1 MKFISKLFFFVVG
14 LLAGLNLFAIPEAPQ
29 KAAPINQAT
38 VYFENT
44 WRTIK
49 QAFFRGLMQVQL
61 AVDHVFGMRTPFALG
76 VETVDEQILKSLGG
90 LNERMKQLDALDTA
104 IKKNSSDYEQ
114 VTKVIDAVKLELDA
128 FRKQQLGLKQRH
140 VARHGEEVSS
150 DCAAFLGGIMLATG
164 LQQGKF
170 SGKQLDMAEIEV
182 KNLLGVHAKAA
193 LTSSDIPLPTQYSGD
208 VVELVYQY
216 GQGRK
221 LATVFPMGA
230 LTVKLPKLTTD
241 TTFSLVAA
249 SGTVTEKSPQ
259 VGFVTF
265 TAEKFG
271 GLIRL
276 PQEIDEDSIVSM
288 GQFLGR
294 YTARNIARVEDV
306 QVFTSTGADSGANGA
321 GPGLIAAAN
330 TDSCTYALSGSTS
343 GGKTAISQA
352 TLADFRIL
360 RAQVP
365 LVLNQAKY
373 YLHPTFEQLL
383 VSFNTSATVQPY
395 QRKTATTPATL
406 DGYPIEFVNVMP
418 VYTST
423 ASVSTGYALFGDATY
438 QYLGLRNG
446 IRFDTSREAAFTTDE
461 ILVRAVERLTVG
473 YMASKAVA
481 VLQTDAS

>member
-1 MKFISKLFFFVVG
+1 MKLFLKKISLVLQYLAAVTFATAHN
-14 LLAGLNLFAIPEAPQ
+14 LLRLGGLNTVPLQFA
-29 KAAPINQAT
+29 
-38 VYFENT
+38 V
-44 WRTIK
+44 
-49 QAFFRGLMQVQL
+49 
-61 AVDHVFGMRTPFALG
+61 

-90 LNERMKQLDALDTA
+90 LNERLKQLDALDTA
-104 IKKNSSDYEQ
+104 IKKNAADYDQ
-114 VTKVIDAVKLELDA
+114 VTKVIDAVKLELDT

-140 VARHGEEVSS
+140 VARHGEELSP
-150 DCAAFLGGIMLATG
+150 DAAAFLGGIALAAG
-164 LQQGKF
+164 IKQERF
-170 SGKQLDMAEIEV
+170 SGKSLDMAEVEV
-182 KNLLGVHAKAA
+182 KNLLGVHHKAA
-193 LTSSDIPLPTQYSGD
+193 LTASDIPLPTQYSGD

-216 GQGRK
+216 GAGRR

-241 TTFSLVAA
+241 TTFGLIAQ
-249 SGTVTEKSPQ
+249 SGSVTEKSPQ
-259 VGFVTF
+259 IGFVTF

-276 PQEIDEDSIVSM
+276 PQEIDEDSIVAM

-306 QVFTSTGADSGANGA
+306 QVFTSTGADSGINGA
-321 GPGLIAAAN
+321 GAGLIAAAT
-330 TDSCTYALSGSTS
+330 TDSCTYSLSGSTT

-352 TLADFRIL
+352 TLADFRVL

-395 QRKTATTPATL
+395 QRKTATSPATL
-406 DGYPIEFVNVMP
+406 DGYPIEWVNVMP
-418 VYTST
+418 VYTTT
-423 ASVSTGYALFGDATY
+423 ATVSTGYVLFGDATY

-461 ILVRAVERLTVG
+461 ILVRALERLTVG
-473 YMASKAVA
+473 LMASKAVA
-481 VLQTDAS
+481 VLLTDAS